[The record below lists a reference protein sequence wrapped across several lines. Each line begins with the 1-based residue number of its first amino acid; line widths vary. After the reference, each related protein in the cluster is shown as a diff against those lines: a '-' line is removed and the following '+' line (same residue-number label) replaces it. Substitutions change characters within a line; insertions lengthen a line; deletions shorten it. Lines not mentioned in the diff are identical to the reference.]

1 MSLSLAARL
10 PGSHRPR
17 VALLAAF
24 AMIAVA
30 LVLGLRLVWQPY
42 AASSSVPVQASLDE
56 AATSQDRIEHASGAG
71 GQRTQGGGDYLSQ
84 FNAPILSGANGQPL
98 AALVRQQR
106 LWYPVPDSNR

>member
-42 AASSSVPVQASLDE
+42 AASSSVPVQASLDGSVR
-56 AATSQDRIEHASGAG
+56 TPPGSRTPKVHRRDRSVSQP
-71 GQRTQGGGDYLSQ
+71 Q
-84 FNAPILSGANGQPL
+84 
-98 AALVRQQR
+98 LV
-106 LWYPVPDSNR
+106 VDVNV